1 MIEEEEDFD
10 EFYRLSTIFNNFSN
24 KLLKI
29 LLYLYLMLGKE
40 QSIYLT

>member
-1 MIEEEEDFD
+1 MVEEEEDFYG
-10 EFYRLSTIFNNFSN
+10 FYRLSTIFNNFSK